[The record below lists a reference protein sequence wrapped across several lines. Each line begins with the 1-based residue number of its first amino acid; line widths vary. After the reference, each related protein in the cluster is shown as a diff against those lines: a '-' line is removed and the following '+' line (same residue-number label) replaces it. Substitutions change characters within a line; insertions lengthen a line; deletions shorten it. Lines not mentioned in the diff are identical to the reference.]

1 MAKRKS
7 KREAEQ
13 QKPADNEEL
22 PDAPPQG
29 SKRKND
35 DSDSDEVHISSHSP
49 PSKPP
54 SNPFH

>member
-7 KREAEQ
+7 MREVQ
-13 QKPADNEEL
+13 QKADNEEL

-35 DSDSDEVHISSHSP
+35 DSGSDEVRRISLHFS
-49 PSKPP
+49 
-54 SNPFH
+54 FGALGLQ